1 MAFQKQKIVLATNNQ
16 GKLRE
21 LQACFNGFQ
30 VDIIAQSKAGISPVD
45 ETGNSFLANAMQKAH
60 HAASLSE
67 HPVIA
72 DDSGLIVDSLD
83 GMPGVYSARYAG
95 VNSSDEE
102 NIDFLLKKMEGENK
116 RQARF
121 HCCLIYLRSSQD
133 KEPIIVT
140 AEWNGMICDNQTG
153 NKGFGYDSIFFVP
166 ELKLTAA
173 ELAVDVKN
181 KYSHRGKANKTL
193 VRELLKKNLILEN

>member
-1 MAFQKQKIVLATNNQ
+1 LAFQKQKIVLATNNQ

-21 LQACFNGFQ
+21 LQACFDGFQ

-83 GMPGVYSARYAG
+83 GMPGVYSA
-95 VNSSDEE
+95 
-102 NIDFLLKKMEGENK
+102 
-116 RQARF
+116 
-121 HCCLIYLRSSQD
+121 
-133 KEPIIVT
+133 
-140 AEWNGMICDNQTG
+140 
-153 NKGFGYDSIFFVP
+153 
-166 ELKLTAA
+166 
-173 ELAVDVKN
+173 
-181 KYSHRGKANKTL
+181 
-193 VRELLKKNLILEN
+193 